1 MTILTNLSPGGQ
13 QRVSHRGPQYCQ
25 VIPQDIKFFVQIF
38 QNIELSTTFS
48 SWAHTKSRQSFTLD
62 YFFQSGSQIIIKH
75 MYTFYIIS
83 HHKRPWSSMM
93 YCTWAK
99 LLYARL
105 LWPRHLWPFSQAPS
119 VKLKVW
125 KNCPER
131 SKLITNVTYSFLFN
145 LGPISILML
154 KNQLSVQILWNFYVK
169 IIICLL
175 Q

>member
-25 VIPQDIKFFVQIF
+25 VIPQDIKFLCKYSKTL
-38 QNIELSTTFS
+38 NSPRLSRS

-105 LWPRHLWPFSQAPS
+105 LWPRHLWPFSQALS
-119 VKLKVW
+119 VKVKVW

-131 SKLITNVTYSFLFN
+131 SKLITNAQ
-145 LGPISILML
+145 LGSVW
-154 KNQLSVQILWNFYVK
+154 LSVAQLLSSAHKY
-169 IIICLL
+169 CLIF
-175 Q
+175 